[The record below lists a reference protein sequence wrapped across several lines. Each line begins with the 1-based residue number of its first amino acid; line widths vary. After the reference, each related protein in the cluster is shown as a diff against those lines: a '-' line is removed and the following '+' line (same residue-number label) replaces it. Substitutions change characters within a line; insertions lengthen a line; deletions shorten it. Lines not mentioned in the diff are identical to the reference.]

1 MYGVLY
7 VHIKYTCKD
16 KEQESHAVGFHCS
29 QQDTQ
34 ANLIAGTVN
43 VLRFFPWLLRGED
56 GRRGPT
62 TWLVLVGMTD
72 QASSN
77 HIRPWRS
84 GRLLAR
90 PLLYIHNCRSCC
102 LLSPSERVK
111 AVSGASLVLL
121 SSREGCAGFDPSLL
135 ITEVHSQLRHISVL
149 LVWR

>member
-7 VHIKYTCKD
+7 VHIKYTHKD
-16 KEQESHAVGFHCS
+16 KDQELHPVGFHCS

-84 GRLLAR
+84 GCLPAR
-90 PLLYIHNCRSCC
+90 PLLYIHNCCSCC

-121 SSREGCAGFDPSLL
+121 SSREGCAGFDPSSL
-135 ITEVHSQLRHISVL
+135 IREVHSQLRHISVL